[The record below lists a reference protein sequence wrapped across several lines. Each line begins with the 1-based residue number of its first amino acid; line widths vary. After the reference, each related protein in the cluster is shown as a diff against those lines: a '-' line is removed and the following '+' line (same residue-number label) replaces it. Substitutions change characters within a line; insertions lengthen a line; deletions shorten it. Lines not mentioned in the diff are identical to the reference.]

1 MYSEKQMA
9 IPTAILTPDA
19 ILASPVVAD
28 SLAEAAAQEPN
39 GVYTVARTFKRD
51 HTLMLDEHLDRLEQ
65 SAALV
70 GLDVHLDRAA
80 LRNALRMLIA
90 QTDFEDSRFR
100 ITIPQET
107 PERIYLAIERYK
119 PVPPEILAG
128 GARCI
133 TVQIERHNPAAKTTA
148 WIAERQATVEAFP
161 TGIYEGILV
170 NEAGDLL
177 EGTSSNF
184 YAIMN
189 DRLYTA
195 PNGAALGGIAQR
207 IVLAV
212 APQVL
217 PVERT
222 AVNVNDLRF
231 LEEAF
236 ITSAGRGVVPVI
248 MLDGQVIAAGQP
260 GPFTLAIQER
270 YNAWADAHLEP
281 L

>member
-1 MYSEKQMA
+1 MP
-9 IPTAILTPDA
+9 IPTGILTP
-19 ILASPVVAD
+19 IGLEASPLLAE

-51 HTLMLDEHLDRLEQ
+51 HTLMLNDHLSRLEQ

-70 GLDVHLDRAA
+70 GLNVTLDRAA
-80 LRNALRMLIA
+80 LRNALRTLIEP
-90 QTDFEDSRFR
+90 TNFEDTRFR

-107 PERIYLAIERYK
+107 PERIYIAIERYK

-128 GARCI
+128 GARCVTI
-133 TVQIERHNPAAKTTA
+133 QMARHNPAAKTTA
-148 WIAERQATVEAFP
+148 WIAERRATVEAFP
-161 TGIYEGILV
+161 AGIYEGILV

-184 YAIMN
+184 YAIM
-189 DRLYTA
+189 DDCLHTA
-195 PNGAALGGIAQR
+195 PDGAALGGIAQR
-207 IVLAV
+207 IVLTV
-212 APQVL
+212 APEVL

-222 AVNVNDLRF
+222 AVNVSDLRF

-248 MLDGQVIAAGQP
+248 MVDGQVIAAGQP
-260 GPFTLAIQER
+260 GPFTLAIRER
-270 YNAWADAHLEP
+270 YDAWADAHLEP